1 MKRPFI
7 RPRPFSAHFGESD
20 VWIYLNDRFVNEDEA
35 LVSVFDHGFLYGDGV
50 YETIRSYGN
59 KIFMR
64 EQHLTRLR
72 RSADAIGL
80 TIPERDWPSL
90 LHEAMARNGAGDD
103 RSDAYIRITISRGR
117 GDIGLDPALCPI
129 PTIVIMVNP
138 LKPPPPE
145 RYRTGV
151 SLIVAKTR
159 RNLSAALDPQIKAT
173 NFLNN
178 IQAKRE
184 AIAAGAFDSVL
195 LNWEGYVTECTIS
208 NLFFAQSGR
217 LYTPALSCGILD
229 GITRG
234 VLLGLAREAGIPVE
248 EGQFTVETLAHADEC
263 FLSNTTMEVMPVTR
277 LDGRPISG
285 GMPGPLTE
293 RLHQIFVAQ
302 RRKFLEP

>member
-1 MKRPFI
+1 MKR
-7 RPRPFSAHFGESD
+7 RCTKHRPFSVHSVTPK
-20 VWIYLNDRFVNEDEA
+20 VWIYLNDGFVREDQA

-50 YETIRSYGN
+50 YETIRSYGD

-64 EQHLTRLR
+64 DQHLARLR
-72 RSADAIGL
+72 RSAEAIGL
-80 TIPERDWPSL
+80 TLPGLDWPSL
-90 LHEAMARNGAGDD
+90 LHEAMRRNDAGND

-117 GDIGLDPALCPI
+117 GEIGLDPALCPT

-138 LKPPPPE
+138 LKPPPQD

-159 RNLSAALDPQIKAT
+159 RNLPAALDPQIKAT

-195 LNWEGYVTECTIS
+195 LNWEGHVTECTVS
-208 NLFFAQSGR
+208 NLFFVKSGR
-217 LYTPALSCGILD
+217 LCTPALSCGILD

-234 VLLGLAREAGIPVE
+234 VILTLARGAGIPIL
-248 EGQFTVETLAHADEC
+248 EGQFTADMLGEAEEC
-263 FLSNTTMEVMPVTR
+263 FLSNTTMEVMPATR
-277 LDGRPISG
+277 FNGRPIAG
-285 GMPGPLTE
+285 GTPGPLTA

-302 RRKFLEP
+302 RQKFLEP